1 MTHALVDTDY
11 IVDALH
17 GQDSA
22 LQTLTDLAPQGL
34 AISLISYGELYEGAY
49 YARQPEE
56 VLAGLTRFL
65 QGYTLLPLTVPIM
78 ERFAI
83 VRGQLAR
90 PVRQQVGDMDLLI
103 AATALTH
110 GLTLVTRNLRDF
122 ALIPGLSLH
131 RPS

>member
-1 MTHALVDTDY
+1 MTQYLVDTDY

-17 GQDSA
+17 GQTAA
-22 LQTLTDLAPQGL
+22 LHTLTDLAPQGL
-34 AISLISYGELYEGAY
+34 AVSLISYGELYEGAY

-56 VLAGLTRFL
+56 ALAGLAQFL
-65 QGYTLLPLTVPIM
+65 QGYTLLPLTLPIM

-83 VRGQLAR
+83 VRGQLPR

-122 ALIPGLSLH
+122 SLIPGLSLH